1 MNDFLRS
8 DMNYLF
14 VECLYFINDVFL
26 KIYCEWTG
34 DICSM
39 RRGKTFILDVDSFL
53 LHTDDGISFLK
64 FEV

>member
-1 MNDFLRS
+1 
-8 DMNYLF
+8 
-14 VECLYFINDVFL
+14 
-26 KIYCEWTG
+26 
-34 DICSM
+34 M